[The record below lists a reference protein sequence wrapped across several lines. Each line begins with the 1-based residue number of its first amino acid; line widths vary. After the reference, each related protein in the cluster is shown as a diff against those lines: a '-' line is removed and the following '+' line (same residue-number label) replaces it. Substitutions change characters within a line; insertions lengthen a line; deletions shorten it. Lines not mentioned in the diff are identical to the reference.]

1 MGSRILEF
9 EEMGDLFGEGA
20 LQETHF
26 SDGKVINLIKLAKT
40 HGYELFIIRNTT
52 LKEHLAVAVL
62 LIMLLMNHLFIQRLV
77 AQRKY
82 MQERFAKSRAVISI
96 YESQAAFGRLIHQ
109 AGDET
114 QKGGRRGDVIVGAD
128 NFFQRLRNS

>member
-52 LKEHLAVAVL
+52 LQEHLAVAVL
-62 LIMLLMNHLFIQRLV
+62 LIMTFMDDLLLQ
-77 AQRKY
+77 
-82 MQERFAKSRAVISI
+82 
-96 YESQAAFGRLIHQ
+96 
-109 AGDET
+109 
-114 QKGGRRGDVIVGAD
+114 
-128 NFFQRLRNS
+128 

>member
-77 AQRKY
+77 AHRKD
-82 MQERFAKSRAVISI
+82 MQERLTKVGAIIST